1 MIPSV
6 RTSSPNN
13 WMQQLLSGE
22 RTGGEKGYLELVTR
36 VRKVEN
42 KISKTISSS
51 SRHYTLTLTAELVT
65 RQHCLKRQ
73 LNC

>member
-13 WMQQLLSGE
+13 WMQHLLSGE

-51 SRHYTLTLTAELVT
+51 SRHYTLTLTAVLVI
-65 RQHCLKRQ
+65 RQRYLKHQ
-73 LNC
+73 LSC